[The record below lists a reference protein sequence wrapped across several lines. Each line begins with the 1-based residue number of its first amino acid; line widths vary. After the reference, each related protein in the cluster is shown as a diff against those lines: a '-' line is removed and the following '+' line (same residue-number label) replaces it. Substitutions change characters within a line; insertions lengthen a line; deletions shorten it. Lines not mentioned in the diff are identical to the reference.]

1 MIVVVS
7 SEKGGTGKTTI
18 STNLSIIRAQNGYDV
33 FFVDADSQK
42 SATDFF
48 AVRTELEH
56 TPSPSCASIFGPGTY
71 EEIKKMSSKFD
82 DIIIDVGGRDTTTL
96 RKSLLI
102 ADIVIVPFIPS
113 QLDVWGLD
121 RMDEIIGDAKE
132 YNEKLKAICVMNKVD
147 TNPKIGFKNEAQA
160 IATDLKNITF
170 PKAYL
175 GYRVN
180 YRRCIAEGMS
190 VVELKTKKDDKA
202 VTEILNLYEEVFK
215 NDK

>member
-121 RMDEIIGDAKE
+121 RMDEIIGDARE

-170 PKAYL
+170 PKTYL

-202 VTEILNLYEEVFK
+202 VSEILNLYEEVFK